1 MRLAEIVRARPLVD
15 PSHVG
20 QGPLHVA
27 SISPEAR
34 PWAVANLWHGGHQ
47 RIVLVTASHERA
59 LQWQARL
66 AVCGVPGD
74 SIVVLPSGHGGLF
87 LDSPPES
94 VAVSDRIGALLR
106 LGAGPALVIATPQSA
121 LERLLPYDV
130 LREARVTLQPG
141 PAESPTETMHRLVR
155 LGYERSDPVRLPG
168 QVAAR
173 GGVMDVF
180 PTGRERPVRC
190 EWFGDDIESL
200 RDFDPMTQRSL
211 GACSEVT
218 IFTGR
223 ETVLP
228 NDRDSV
234 IEMIRQSLDREAG
247 KLSGEAGERLRALI
261 GADLRSLCAGDQFDR
276 VDLYRPWFYPDSGCI
291 LDLLVDEGI
300 AILDD
305 PFELGAIAERAEEEL
320 NEALKIRV
328 QRGEALQ
335 APAYD
340 YTVPYQRLGHESF
353 LSLNSGATV
362 PEWLDEGTV
371 VRIGAKGIE
380 GYRGQGAALANAI
393 RNWTDADLLVGI
405 ATDQPTRATA
415 MLSEVGLHPTA
426 DAEPG
431 ALVLLEG
438 NPAGGFV
445 CPDSGVALVT
455 DLEVFGVGRLRVAQR
470 KFNEGVPISTVFDL
484 KPGDFVVHIHYGV
497 GVYRG
502 LVVRE
507 TDGVKREFL
516 QLDYSPPDRLFVPA
530 DQLDRVQKC
539 LSPEDSPPKINRL
552 VGNDWQKTV
561 GKAREDARALAREL
575 VRLYAERKAAT
586 RPPTGP
592 DTPELIEF
600 EHTFPWAETHS
611 QLEAIE
617 SVKRDLEAPF
627 PMDRLVCGDV
637 GFGKT
642 EVALRAAFKVAHAGR
657 QVVVL
662 CPTTIL
668 SEQHFRNFAE
678 RFAGFPIQLEYLNRF
693 RSAGE
698 KREIVGRVES
708 GEVDVLIGT
717 HALLSQKLKFR
728 DLGLIIVDEEQKFG
742 VKQKEALR
750 QFRAS
755 VDYLSLSATPIPRTL
770 NMALME
776 IRPISLIND
785 PPPGRLAIRSH
796 VRTFS
801 SEVVRE
807 AILRELARGGQVYY
821 VYNKVE
827 GIHHVAERVRQLVPT
842 ARVAVGHGQ
851 MHEKEIEP
859 VMLGFV
865 AGEIDVLVSTT
876 IVENGLDISNAN
888 TLIVENC
895 DRFGLSQLYQLRG
908 RVGRSDVQAYSYF
921 LYSGSKTLT
930 EQAIARLQAVQE
942 FGSLGSG
949 YSLAFRDLQIR
960 GAGELLGAKQ
970 SGQMSA
976 VGYDLYTRLIES
988 EVNFLKS
995 FAGSEEPAR
1004 YQDPLEG
1011 LDALPPCDLPVEASI
1026 PESYIPDEGQRL
1038 YWYREATSCRERT
1051 KIGSLAGEIE
1061 DRYGRLPVPVQR
1073 MFDILSLRLRS
1084 AELGLVRVA
1093 SKGDGITLHLSEDHG
1108 LSPRVFSILAEREG
1122 TRYESSKLSF
1132 RYHGDPVAAAGNM
1145 MDSLA
1150 QAVLDVEE
1158 QRASLARSGTE

>member
-1 MRLAEIVRARPLVD
+1 MRLADLVRDRPILD
-15 PSHVG
+15 PSLAG

-27 SISPEAR
+27 SICPEAR
-34 PWAVANLWHGGHQ
+34 PWAVANLWHGGH
-47 RIVLVTASHERA
+47 RRMVVVTANHERA

-66 AVCGVPGD
+66 GLCGVPAEAM
-74 SIVVLPSGHGGLF
+74 VVLPSGHGGLF

-106 LGAGPALVIATPQSA
+106 LGDGDAVVIATPQSA

-130 LREARVTLQPG
+130 LAASRTTLRTG
-141 PAESPTETMHRLVR
+141 PADSPTTTMQRLVR
-155 LGYERSDPVRLPG
+155 LGYEKADPVRLPG

-173 GGVMDVF
+173 GGVLDVF
-180 PTGRERPVRC
+180 PTGHERPVRA
-190 EWFGDDIESL
+190 EWFGDEIESL
-200 RDFDPMTQRSL
+200 REFDPMTQRSL
-211 GACSEVT
+211 GPSSEIT
-218 IFTGR
+218 IATGR

-228 NDRDSV
+228 DDRAAVVSM
-234 IEMIRQSLDREAG
+234 IEQSLEREAG
-247 KLSGEAGERLRALI
+247 LLSGEAGERLRALV
-261 GADLRSLCAGDQFDR
+261 GGDLRCLRSGEQFDR
-276 VDLYRPWFYPDSGCI
+276 IDLYRPWFYPDSGCV
-291 LDLLVDEGI
+291 LDLLVETGT
-300 AILDD
+300 AVMDD

-320 NEALKIRV
+320 SEAIETRI
-328 QRGEALQ
+328 QRGEVLK

-340 YTVPYQRLGHESF
+340 FVVPYQRLGHETF
-353 LSLNSGATV
+353 VSLNPGGTV
-362 PEWLDEGTV
+362 PEWLDRGETV
-371 VRIGAKGIE
+371 SVGAKGIE

-393 RNWTDADLLVGI
+393 RNWKDADLLVGV
-405 ATDQPTRATA
+405 ATDQPIRAA
-415 MLSEVGLHPTA
+415 SMLSEVSLYPDA

-431 ALVLLEG
+431 SLAMLEG

-445 CPDSGVALVT
+445 CPDAGLALVT

-484 KPGDFVVHIHYGV
+484 KPGDYVVHIHYGV

-507 TDGVKREFL
+507 SDGVRREYL
-516 QLDYSPPDRLFVPA
+516 QLDYSPPDKLFVPA

-575 VRLYAERKAAT
+575 VRLYAERKAAS

-600 EHTFPWAETHS
+600 EHTFPWAETPS
-611 QLEAIE
+611 QLDAIE

-642 EVALRAAFKVAHAGR
+642 EVALRAAFKVAQAGR

-668 SEQHFRNFAE
+668 SEQHFRSFAE
-678 RFAGFPIQLEYLNRF
+678 RFAGFPLTLEYLNRF
-693 RSAGE
+693 RSAAE
-698 KREIVGRVES
+698 KREILGRVEA
-708 GEVDVLIGT
+708 GEVDVVIGT
-717 HALLSQKLKFR
+717 HALLSQRIQFH

-827 GIHHVAERVRQLVPT
+827 GIHHVAERIRQLVPT

-876 IVENGLDISNAN
+876 IVENGLDIPNAN

-921 LYSGSKTLT
+921 LYSGEKTLSET
-930 EQAIARLQAVQE
+930 AIARLQAVQE

-988 EVNFLKS
+988 EVSFLKS
-995 FAGSEEPAR
+995 FSGNEEPAR

-1011 LDALPPCDLPVEASI
+1011 LEALPPCDLPVEASI
-1026 PESYIPDEGQRL
+1026 PERYIEDEGQRL
-1038 YWYREATSCRERT
+1038 YWYREATSCRDRSR
-1051 KIGSLAGEIE
+1051 IGDLAGEIE
-1061 DRYGRLPVPVQR
+1061 DRYGRMPEPVRR
-1073 MFDILSLRLRS
+1073 MFDVLSLRLRC
-1084 AELGLVRVA
+1084 AESGIAKVA
-1093 SKGDGITLHLSEDHG
+1093 AQGDSVVLHLPEEHG
-1108 LSPRVFSILAEREG
+1108 LSPRVFSILAERMG
-1122 TRYESSKLSF
+1122 TRFDHGKLVV
-1132 RYHGDPVAAAGNM
+1132 RYSGDPIAA
-1145 MDSLA
+1145 SLHVVDA
-1150 QAVLDVEE
+1150 LGQAVQEVED
-1158 QRASLARSGTE
+1158 QRAMLRG

>member
-1 MRLAEIVRARPLVD
+1 MRLAELVLARPLLD
-15 PSHVG
+15 PSLLG

-27 SISPEAR
+27 SVCPEAR
-34 PWAVANLWHGGHQ
+34 PWAVANLWNGGHR
-47 RIVLVTASHERA
+47 RIVVVTANHERA

-66 AVCGVPGD
+66 ALCGVPAA
-74 SIVVLPSGHGGLF
+74 STAVLPSGHGGLF

-106 LGAGPALVIATPQSA
+106 LGEGEAVVIATPQSA

-130 LREARVTLQPG
+130 LAASRTTLRPG
-141 PAESPTETMHRLVR
+141 PADSPTETLERLVR
-155 LGYERSDPVRLPG
+155 LGYEVNDPVRLPG
-168 QVAAR
+168 QAAAR
-173 GGVMDVF
+173 GGVLDVF
-180 PTGRERPVRC
+180 PAGRDRPIRA
-190 EWFGDDIESL
+190 EWFGDEIESL
-200 RDFDPMTQRSL
+200 REFDPMTQRSL
-211 GACSEVT
+211 GQSPEVV
-218 IFTGR
+218 IATGR

-228 NDRDSV
+228 ADRGPV
-234 IEMIRQSLDREAG
+234 VAMVEQSLEREAA
-247 KLSGEAGERLRALI
+247 KLGPEAAERLRALV
-261 GADLRSLCAGDQFDR
+261 GGDLRCLKAGAQFDR
-276 VDLYRPWFYPDSGCI
+276 IDLYRPWFYPDSECV
-291 LDLLVDEGI
+291 LDLVAEDGL
-300 AILDD
+300 ALLDD
-305 PFELGAIAERAEEEL
+305 PFEMGALAERAEEEL
-320 NEALKIRV
+320 AEALGKRIE
-328 QRGEALQ
+328 RGELLHA
-335 APAYD
+335 AVND
-340 YTVPYQRLGHESF
+340 FVVPYQRLGHGR
-353 LSLNSGATV
+353 LVSLNVGTAW
-362 PEWLDEGTV
+362 PEWLDAGDSTEL
-371 VRIGAKGIE
+371 GAKGIE
-380 GYRGQGAALANAI
+380 GYRGQATALTHAI
-393 RNWTDADLLVGI
+393 KNWRDADLVVGV
-405 ATDQPTRATA
+405 ATEQPTRASS
-415 MLSEVGLHPTA
+415 MLAEVGLFPEP

-445 CPDSGVALVT
+445 CPDAGIALVT
-455 DLEVFGVGRLRVAQR
+455 DFEVFGVGRLRLAQR

-484 KPGDFVVHIHYGV
+484 KPGDHVVHIHFGV

-507 TDGVKREFL
+507 SDGVAREYL
-516 QLDYSPPDRLFVPA
+516 QLDYAPPDKLYVPA

-561 GKAREDARALAREL
+561 GKAREEARALAREL

-592 DTPELIEF
+592 DTPELVEF
-600 EHTFPWAETHS
+600 EHTFPWAETPS

-642 EVALRAAFKVAHAGR
+642 EVALRAAFKVAQSGR

-668 SEQHFRNFAE
+668 SEQHFRSFAE
-678 RFAGFPIQLEYLNRF
+678 RFTGFPVKLEYLNRF
-693 RSAGE
+693 RTAAE
-698 KREIVGRVES
+698 KREIVDRVEK
-708 GEVDVLIGT
+708 GQVDVLIGT
-717 HALLSQKLKFR
+717 HALLSQKLHFH

-770 NMALME
+770 NMALMD

-785 PPPGRLAIRSH
+785 PPPGRLAIRSQ

-807 AILRELARGGQVYY
+807 AVLRELARGGQVYY

-827 GIHHVAERVRQLVPT
+827 GIHHVAERVRQLVPS
-842 ARVAVGHGQ
+842 ARVAVAHGQ

-876 IVENGLDISNAN
+876 IVENGLDIPNAN

-921 LYSGSKTLT
+921 LYSGAKTLT
-930 EQAIARLQAVQE
+930 EAAIARLQAVQE

-995 FAGSEEPAR
+995 FSGNEPPAA

-1011 LDALPPCDLPVEASI
+1011 LEALPPCDLPVEASI
-1026 PESYIPDEGQRL
+1026 PESYVPDEGQRL
-1038 YWYREATSCRERT
+1038 YWYREATSCRDKA
-1051 KIGSLAGEIE
+1051 KIGELAGEIE
-1061 DRYGRLPVPVQR
+1061 DRYGRMPAPVAK
-1073 MFDILSLRLRS
+1073 MFEVLSLRLRC
-1084 AELGLVRVA
+1084 AERGVVRVS
-1093 SKGDGITLHLSEDHG
+1093 SKGDTIALHLPDEHG
-1108 LSPRVFSILAEREG
+1108 ISPRVFSILAERLGARHDQGRIVVRFE
-1122 TRYESSKLSF
+1122 
-1132 RYHGDPVAAAGNM
+1132 GDPVSAAMSVVEALG
-1145 MDSLA
+1145 
-1150 QAVLDVEE
+1150 QAVQDVED
-1158 QRASLARSGTE
+1158 QRAALRG